1 MKEEDIIIGKYYR
14 VKETK
19 AIVCI
24 LEKCTPS
31 RLKAVVIKT
40 DNKIAREEG
49 YIGNIYISELEEYGI
64 IEFL

>member
-14 VKETK
+14 VKKTK

-31 RLKAVVIKT
+31 ILRAVVIKT
-40 DNKIAREEG
+40 DNKIDKEEG
-49 YIGNIYISELEEYGI
+49 YIGKIYIHDLEECGI